1 MKATTLSYVN
11 FRKRAD
17 SFPIEPITVL
27 LGKNGSGK
35 TTMISAFLS
44 VLTGNLAST
53 DVLPM
58 AKSKTAVELR
68 FDNGES
74 LGVESTGTTTKHR
87 INGTIV
93 TKKDA
98 AVMREKLLGLVP
110 DNAAEFFTE
119 EQRILS
125 MSPANR
131 ASFFLS
137 LDKSPVEVHRLTLN
151 DYEEQLLLDITKTPS
166 IAYAELAQVEK
177 ALSAAST
184 AANKELAE
192 TRGKLSAFVST
203 SSSKP
208 VEVLTAQRDALR
220 KEILERKSQDD
231 LMAQYNADKAKYD
244 KYMEEL
250 KELSDKIT
258 KGRIPPP
265 EKGKLES
272 NQQVLMNLHTTI
284 ATLEQT
290 IKTLE
295 NSKASLVT
303 ILDDLSTNIC
313 PISKQIICTTDR
325 TPVKQEIEES
335 IAKIDKDIEESK
347 KKLENMRRSESTTKE
362 FCEKLR
368 QAELSYNEWVRMDE
382 QFKQKHANKPQ
393 EPKKPVVTG
402 NSGRPIDELN
412 AELDSL
418 SEEIAK
424 AENRVKAQAISA
436 TIPDLEK
443 KAEAYSKL
451 KKVFM
456 PNGEAYNVLMSACC
470 QMYTD
475 MLNTLAG
482 GFGIP
487 IKYRFIAKDGLV
499 VTATGTN
506 GIEIDASLL
515 SNGEK
520 IVTQFLINL
529 MINQLTGTGFVIIDN
544 IDKLDEDN
552 LVAFF
557 NLLKQSKNL
566 YENAIICGVNHTDT
580 VKVVQGLGVKLY
592 M

>member
-250 KELSDKIT
+250 KE
-258 KGRIPPP
+258 P
-265 EKGKLES
+265 
-272 NQQVLMNLHTTI
+272 
-284 ATLEQT
+284 